1 MVKKSFFFVFLL
13 SISLNYTVLGQSYG
27 TAIGIRIDGFGA
39 TIQQQIAPHST
50 IEAII
55 QSGFKKQDITL
66 TLLYEKHQ
74 GLLTR
79 NLSFYF
85 GGGLYKTWYDKT
97 DVTRGIIK
105 DDFGISPIMGLEL
118 NIGKIILSGDI
129 KPTLKLSGDGKGFTM
144 GQGISIRYELA
155 GRYFKN
161 DDWKFWKKW
170 KKKK

>member
-1 MVKKSFFFVFLL
+1 MIKKSFFLVIFSVFA
-13 SISLNYTVLGQSYG
+13 IFYTVSAQSYG
-27 TAIGIRIDGFGA
+27 TAIGIRIDGYGL
-39 TIQQQIAPHST
+39 TLQQQIAPHAT
-50 IEAII
+50 IEAIV
-55 QSGFKKQDITL
+55 QSKNEDISL
-66 TLLYEKHQ
+66 TLLYEVHQ

-79 NLSFYF
+79 NLSFYT

-97 DVTRGIIK
+97 DVTRGILK
-105 DDFGISPIMGLEL
+105 DAYGVSPIVGLEL

-129 KPTLKLSGDGKGFTM
+129 KPTIKLSGDGKGFTM

-170 KKKK
+170 KKNRY

>member
-1 MVKKSFFFVFLL
+1 MIKKSFLL
-13 SISLNYTVLGQSYG
+13 VIFTSFSFIYTISAQSYG

-39 TIQQQIAPHST
+39 TIQQQIAPHAT
-50 IEAII
+50 IEAIV

-66 TLLYEKHQ
+66 SLLLEKHQ

-85 GGGLYKTWYDKT
+85 GGGLYRTWYDKT
-97 DVTRGIIK
+97 DVTRGLLN
-105 DDFGISPIMGLEL
+105 DAFGVSPIMGLEL

-161 DDWKFWKKW
+161 DGWKFWKKW
-170 KKKK
+170 KKK